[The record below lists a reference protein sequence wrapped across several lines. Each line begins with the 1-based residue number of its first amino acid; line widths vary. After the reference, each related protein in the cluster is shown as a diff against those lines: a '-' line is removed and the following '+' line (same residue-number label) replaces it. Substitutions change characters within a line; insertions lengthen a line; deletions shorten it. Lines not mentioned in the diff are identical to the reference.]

1 MAREDAGEYVC
12 VASNGVGDEDNKTI
26 ELIVQR
32 ENLRFFMRVLMFSD
46 ICGRNKRKYLF
57 LRYRILNGSKKIL
70 YYFFPIFFLFGFD
83 KSISTQRYCCIRIII
98 VGLIRQLK

>member
-32 ENLRFFMRVLMFSD
+32 ENLIFFMRVLMFSA

-57 LRYRILNGSKKIL
+57 SRYRILNGSKKL
-70 YYFFPIFFLFGFD
+70 LH
-83 KSISTQRYCCIRIII
+83 
-98 VGLIRQLK
+98 